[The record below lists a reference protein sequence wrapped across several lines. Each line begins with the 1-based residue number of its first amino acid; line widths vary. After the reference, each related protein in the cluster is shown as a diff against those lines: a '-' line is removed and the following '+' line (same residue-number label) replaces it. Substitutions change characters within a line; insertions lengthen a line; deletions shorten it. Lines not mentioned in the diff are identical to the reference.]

1 MAEQFLCQK
10 QLARRWGISHR
21 TLENWRYRG
30 QGLPFLRLGGKIFYK
45 IEEVEAYETRQTQ
58 PGFGQAVLFEDVTVA
73 ELGAGR

>member
-30 QGLPFLRLGGKIFYK
+30 QGLPFLRLGGKIFYRV
-45 IEEVEAYETRQTQ
+45 EEVEAYESRQTQ
-58 PGFGQAVLFEDVTVA
+58 PAGQQDTQFEDIGV
-73 ELGAGR
+73 GAAR